1 MVYLLHDPTWQR
13 RHVQNPVATQQQW
26 SDRHVISPE
35 PNPLVLDAISNAN
48 CIAFGCGSLFTS
60 VLPSLVLEGV
70 GFAISHRNVPKVLL
84 LNGWHDCETSW
95 AESSAIG
102 DGERIV
108 KKMDAT
114 AIVKALVGALDQ
126 GEVYERIVKKL
137 DATTFVVA
145 LVDAPDQG
153 EVYAAGSDDVDDN
166 DVADRHIPLVT
177 DYVTH
182 IFYPV
187 GTEIN
192 LDELSLVNFCTA
204 RQQQGRGKECT
215 AIQIRAIESIP
226 ADTCSEGSKSGG
238 QSHHRVFDP
247 RALVDALLDL
257 TSGV

>member
-95 AESSAIG
+95 AESSATG

-114 AIVKALVGALDQ
+114 AIVKALVDAL
-126 GEVYERIVKKL
+126 
-137 DATTFVVA
+137 
-145 LVDAPDQG
+145 DQG